1 MPVIADSAIYV
12 AGKRTESSGLEGM
25 RQVCAER
32 DGFAWV
38 GLVEPD
44 DRELA
49 SVDRE
54 FGLPDVAVRDA
65 VKAHHRPRLDRYGE
79 TVFVVLKT
87 ARYLDEQERVEFGEI
102 HAFLGRDFVIT
113 VRHGEASS
121 LEGVRKELEDQPGF
135 LVRGTGAVLWAVVD
149 KVVDDYEPVI
159 SGLENDVD
167 EIEEE
172 VFGGNADVSRRI
184 YELSREVLE
193 FRRAA
198 QPLARV
204 LERLSGEFYNVDR
217 EVLRRMRG
225 VHDRALR
232 ISEQID
238 GFRELL
244 SNILSVNLTIVS
256 VAQNATMQRQ
266 SVQVQKISA
275 WAAILAVPTL
285 ISGIYGMNF
294 AFMPELN
301 WLLGYPYALVLMI
314 SISGLLYLGFKR
326 AGWL

>member
-1 MPVIADSAIYV
+1 
-12 AGKRTESSGLEGM
+12 
-25 RQVCAER
+25 
-32 DGFAWV
+32 
-38 GLVEPD
+38 
-44 DRELA
+44 
-49 SVDRE
+49 VDRE
-54 FGLPDVAVRDA
+54 FGLPDVAVQDA
-65 VKAHHRPRLDRYGE
+65 VKTHHRPRLDRYGE
-79 TVFVVLKT
+79 TIFVVLKT
-87 ARYLDEQERVEFGEI
+87 ARYLDEEERVEFGEI
-102 HAFLGRDFVIT
+102 HVFLGRDFVIT

-121 LEGVRKELEDQPGF
+121 LEGVRKGLEDQPEF
-135 LVRGTGAVLWAVVD
+135 LGKGTGAVLWAVVD
-149 KVVDDYEPVI
+149 RVVDDYEPVI

-172 VFGGNADVSRRI
+172 VFGGNAEVSRRI

-204 LERLSGEFYNVDR
+204 LERLSAEPFGADR
-217 EVLRRMRG
+217 EVMRRMRG
-225 VHDRALR
+225 LQDRALR
-232 ISEQID
+232 ITERLD

-256 VAQNATMQRQ
+256 VQQNAAMQQ
-266 SVQVQKISA
+266 QNVQVQKISA

-285 ISGIYGMNF
+285 ISGVYGMNF
-294 AFMPELN
+294 RYMPELN
-301 WLLGYPYALVLMI
+301 SILGYPYALVLML

>member
-1 MPVIADSAIYV
+1 MQSSDL
-12 AGKRTESSGLEGM
+12 AGIRSISRKRG
-25 RQVCAER
+25 
-32 DGFAWV
+32 GFAWI
-38 GLVEPD
+38 GLVEPSK
-44 DRELA
+44 EEFA
-49 SVDRE
+49 SVSRE
-54 FGLPDVAVRDA
+54 FDLPEMAVRGA
-65 VKAHHRPRLDRYGE
+65 INAHHRPRLERYGDS
-79 TVFVVLKT
+79 FFIVLRT
-87 ARYLDEQERVEFGEI
+87 AHYLDKQERVEFGEI
-102 HAFLGRDFVIT
+102 HIFLGRDFVVT

-121 LEGVRKELEDQPGF
+121 LAGVREALEDEPGF
-135 LVRGTGAVLWAVVD
+135 LGRGTGTVLWAVLD
-149 KVVDDYEPVI
+149 RVVDGYDPVI
-159 SGLENDVD
+159 DGLENDVD

-198 QPLARV
+198 QPLAKV
-204 LERLSGEFYNVDR
+204 LERLSREFSIADR
-217 EVLRRMRG
+217 EVPRRMRG
-225 VHDRALR
+225 AYDRALR

-275 WAAILAVPTL
+275 WAAIIAVPTL
-285 ISGIYGMNF
+285 ITGVYGMNF
-294 AFMPELN
+294 RYIPELG
-301 WLLGYPYALVLMI
+301 WFFGYPYALALMLT
-314 SISGLLYLGFKR
+314 ISGLLYLGFKR

>member
-1 MPVIADSAIYV
+1 VISDSAIYV
-12 AGKRTESSGLEGM
+12 DGKRTESPGLEGT
-25 RQVCAER
+25 RHTCGER
-32 DGFAWV
+32 GGFAWV

-44 DRELA
+44 DEELA
-49 SVDRE
+49 SVVRE
-54 FGLPDVAVRDA
+54 FGLPETAVRDA
-65 VKAHHRPRLDRYGE
+65 IKVHHRPRVDRYGK
-79 TVFVVLKT
+79 TLFVVLRT
-87 ARYLDEQERVEFGEI
+87 ARYLDQEERVEFGEI
-102 HAFLGRDFVIT
+102 HIFLGRDFIVT
-113 VRHGEASS
+113 VTHGEAPS
-121 LEGVRKELEDQPGF
+121 LEGVRKDLEGHAGF
-135 LVRGTGAVLWAVVD
+135 LGRGTGAVLWAVVD
-149 KVVDDYEPVI
+149 RILDCYDPVI
-159 SGLENDVD
+159 DGLENDVD

-204 LERLSGEFYNVDR
+204 IERLSAEPYGADR
-217 EVLRRMRG
+217 EVSRRMRG

-232 ISEQID
+232 ITERLD

-256 VAQNATMQRQ
+256 VQQNAAMQRQ
-266 SVQVQKISA
+266 NVQVQKISA

-285 ISGIYGMNF
+285 ISGVYGMNF
-294 AFMPELN
+294 RYMPELN
-301 WLLGYPYALVLMI
+301 SILGYPYALALMI